1 MQNRRTNE
9 DLLVEKDAL
18 EKHASV
24 LGAQNQD
31 LTVELDRFVETDEIL
46 RS

>member
-9 DLLVEKDAL
+9 DLLAEKDAL

>member
-9 DLLVEKDAL
+9 DLLAEKDAL

-24 LGAQNQD
+24 LGA
-31 LTVELDRFVETDEIL
+31 
-46 RS
+46 